1 MMTELCIFT
10 FIPGFMRLYLLRVYF
25 FSVLLRDKADT
36 ASSFKEHLV

>member
-1 MMTELCIFT
+1 MVTELCIFT
-10 FIPGFMRLYLLRVYF
+10 FIPAFMRLYLLRVY